1 MRNLFDI
8 GKERKSLKLV
18 KKLQEEAEIEWEKE
32 LARRRE
38 QELNDEAIAKALQ
51 DELEREE
58 TTNRDA
64 SNPFTPSINPPPLP
78 TKPRE
83 YNPHPLD
90 SSDHTTSSQSISGKS
105 RSSVSISPLYGI
117 SNRNSSL
124 PSKSYLHY
132 KPGLTMQVTSPVVSS
147 NVFNTPAQKPST
159 LPTSSTL
166 SSTATNNSKSQPR
179 PTSSSSLNNVQP
191 AQNPPNNNKTNTP
204 VFHTPMQASSSL
216 PTVHSPPPPLSSQK
230 KKQQPTASINQF
242 HVPPTNNNST
252 NQHHMPQPHPTQ
264 THPSAIDNTA
274 QIQRPPVTP
283 ISYPKKEPY
292 HIKTNNPTTQS
303 VPLALSMPEPY
314 AHSIRTQSEPIALP
328 LSQPQYIKS
337 VEPVQTHAQ
346 NMTTPYQPKQA
357 SVHPVMTLNA
367 SSPYYKTSDS
377 FLSLK
382 PNQEE
387 KFEQG
392 VPLAPKKTIIDDH
405 GDDESSASSKYDFS
419 DMVYV
424 KNSKK
429 MMAES
434 SDNPFDD
441 TNAVKEIQIVDP
453 TLHIYP
459 LATEEKVEQK
469 NEAVVVT
476 SKEKTEQTWTRG
488 YVEKESTERP
498 YAEKESTERL
508 YAEKESADRSYAEKE
523 SKEIEPVRPLVRPDD
538 DDDDKPPKQVFPTN
552 ILRAGAPVPSNEYG
566 YYSVDKDLPTVPQ
579 SANKEDRHITVASV
593 NPGQRV
599 WIRIHP
605 TDTGKTLAE
614 RIHIVAT
621 YQTRKVTKITTKNG
635 RNIPL
640 DNTPLFADWN
650 EILSFE
656 EGEPWTV
663 EWTYMDHPYLEKL
676 AGGKEWV
683 KHLKSKVL

>member
-1 MRNLFDI
+1 
-8 GKERKSLKLV
+8 
-18 KKLQEEAEIEWEKE
+18 
-32 LARRRE
+32 
-38 QELNDEAIAKALQ
+38 
-51 DELEREE
+51 
-58 TTNRDA
+58 
-64 SNPFTPSINPPPLP
+64 
-78 TKPRE
+78 
-83 YNPHPLD
+83 
-90 SSDHTTSSQSISGKS
+90 
-105 RSSVSISPLYGI
+105 
-117 SNRNSSL
+117 
-124 PSKSYLHY
+124 
-132 KPGLTMQVTSPVVSS
+132 MQVTSPVVSS

-159 LPTSSTL
+159 LPVSNTL
-166 SSTATNNSKSQPR
+166 SSITTNNSKSQPR
-179 PTSSSSLNNVQP
+179 PASSTSSNNVKP
-191 AQNPPNNNKTNTP
+191 VQNPPSNNKTSTP
-204 VFHTPMQASSSL
+204 MFHTPMQASSSL

-230 KKQQPTASINQF
+230 KQQPTTSITQF
-242 HVPPTNNNST
+242 HVPPTNNNNT

-264 THPSAIDNTA
+264 TYPSAIDSTS

-292 HIKTNNPTTQS
+292 HIKTNNSTTQS
-303 VPLALSMPEPY
+303 VPLALSMPEPF
-314 AHSIRTQSEPIALP
+314 AHSIRTQSEPIVLP
-328 LSQPQYIKS
+328 LSQPQYIKP

-357 SVHPVMTLNA
+357 SVHPVMTLNT
-367 SSPYYKTSDS
+367 SNPYYKTSDS

-387 KFEQG
+387 KLEQD
-392 VPLAPKKTIIDDH
+392 VPFAPKKAIIDDH

-498 YAEKESTERL
+498 YAEKESTDRSYVEKESTDRP
-508 YAEKESADRSYAEKE
+508 YVEKESADRPYAEKE
-523 SKEIEPVRPLVRPDD
+523 SKEIEPVRPLVRPDNDDND
-538 DDDDKPPKQVFPTN
+538 DDMPKQVFPTN

-579 SANKEDRHITVASV
+579 SGILQEKNK
-593 NPGQRV
+593 
-599 WIRIHP
+599 
-605 TDTGKTLAE
+605 K
-614 RIHIVAT
+614 
-621 YQTRKVTKITTKNG
+621 KKI
-635 RNIPL
+635 
-640 DNTPLFADWN
+640 
-650 EILSFE
+650 
-656 EGEPWTV
+656 
-663 EWTYMDHPYLEKL
+663 
-676 AGGKEWV
+676 
-683 KHLKSKVL
+683 

>member
-1 MRNLFDI
+1 
-8 GKERKSLKLV
+8 
-18 KKLQEEAEIEWEKE
+18 
-32 LARRRE
+32 
-38 QELNDEAIAKALQ
+38 
-51 DELEREE
+51 
-58 TTNRDA
+58 
-64 SNPFTPSINPPPLP
+64 
-78 TKPRE
+78 
-83 YNPHPLD
+83 
-90 SSDHTTSSQSISGKS
+90 
-105 RSSVSISPLYGI
+105 
-117 SNRNSSL
+117 
-124 PSKSYLHY
+124 
-132 KPGLTMQVTSPVVSS
+132 MQVTSPVVSS

-166 SSTATNNSKSQPR
+166 SSITTNNSKSQPR
-179 PTSSSSLNNVQP
+179 PTSSSPSNNVQP
-191 AQNPPNNNKTNTP
+191 AQNIPSNNKTNTP
-204 VFHTPMQASSSL
+204 MFHTPMQASSSL
-216 PTVHSPPPPLSSQK
+216 PTAHSPPPPLSSQK
-230 KKQQPTASINQF
+230 KKQQPTTSINQF
-242 HVPPTNNNST
+242 HAPPTNNNST
-252 NQHHMPQPHPTQ
+252 NQHYMPQPHPTQ

-314 AHSIRTQSEPIALP
+314 TQSIRTQSEPIVLP
-328 LSQPQYIKS
+328 LSQPQYVKS
-337 VEPVQTHAQ
+337 VEPAQTHVQ

-367 SSPYYKTSDS
+367 SNPYYKTSDS

-387 KFEQG
+387 KFEQ
-392 VPLAPKKTIIDDH
+392 APKKTIIDVH

-429 MMAES
+429 MMDES
-434 SDNPFDD
+434 LDNPFDD

-476 SKEKTEQTWTRG
+476 GKEKAEQTWTRG

-498 YAEKESTERL
+498 YAEKES
-508 YAEKESADRSYAEKE
+508 ADRPYAEKE
-523 SKEIEPVRPLVRPDD
+523 SKEIEPVRPLVQPDD
-538 DDDDKPPKQVFPTN
+538 DDDDEPPKQVFPTS

-579 SANKEDRHITVASV
+579 SSIVQEQEKKRQKKSNVCFLHSKQRRSTYHCCKRQSWTKGLDSYPPDRYRQSTSRAYSYRSYIS
-593 NPGQRV
+593 
-599 WIRIHP
+599 
-605 TDTGKTLAE
+605 DTKSNQDY
-614 RIHIVAT
+614 
-621 YQTRKVTKITTKNG
+621 YQKWAQHTTRQHT
-635 RNIPL
+635 
-640 DNTPLFADWN
+640 
-650 EILSFE
+650 SFC
-656 EGEPWTV
+656 
-663 EWTYMDHPYLEKL
+663 
-676 AGGKEWV
+676 
-683 KHLKSKVL
+683 